1 MFGVIVCP
9 HCTLVLGADL
19 DMARVTC
26 PRCGGKVNVRKAKV
40 YFRTDSSK
48 ELAEAVRQVGER
60 LIYDIERPAAPEVP
74 RLPVKTSI
82 RAEETPLWTLAL
94 RLTEEV
100 EEFSREDLRTAL
112 GDANEAEVEGILS
125 NLLKDGIIYE
135 ATAGRY
141 RPA

>member
-26 PRCGGKVNVRKAKV
+26 PRCGGKVAVRKAKV

-60 LIYDIERPAAPEVP
+60 LVYDIERPAAPEVP
-74 RLPVKTSI
+74 RAPLRDRS
-82 RAEETPLWTLAL
+82 RGEETALWTLAL
-94 RLTEEV
+94 NLTEKV
-100 EEFSREDLRTAL
+100 EEFSRDDLHAAL
-112 GDANEAEVEGILS
+112 GDVDEDDLDRILS
-125 NLLKDGIIYE
+125 NLLEDGIVYE
-135 ATAGRY
+135 ATPGRY

>member
-26 PRCGGKVNVRKAKV
+26 PRCGGKVNVKKAKV
-40 YFRTDSSK
+40 YFSTDSSK
-48 ELAEAVRQVGER
+48 ELAEGVRQVGER
-60 LIYDIERPAAPEVP
+60 LIYDIERPAAPEGP
-74 RLPVKTSI
+74 RLPVK
-82 RAEETPLWTLAL
+82 APLQGEETSLWTLAL

-100 EEFSREDLRTAL
+100 EEFSREDLRAAL
-112 GDANEAEVEGILS
+112 RDAGEVEADRILS
-125 NLLKDGIIYE
+125 KMLEDGIIYE